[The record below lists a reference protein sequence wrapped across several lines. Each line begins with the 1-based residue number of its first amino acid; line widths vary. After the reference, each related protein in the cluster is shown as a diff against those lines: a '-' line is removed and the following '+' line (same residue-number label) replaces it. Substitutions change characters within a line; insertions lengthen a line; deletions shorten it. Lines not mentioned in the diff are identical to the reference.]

1 MSIRLCAG
9 GLGVKSEIRNPN
21 SAILL
26 LGPTGSGK
34 TPLGEYLQA
43 HGLAGRGCAHF
54 DMGGHLR
61 EIDRTGKLPVALRPD
76 DLQTIRDALAGAAL
90 FGDDQFAIPRD
101 ILLDF
106 CREWALMPD
115 DRLVLNGL
123 PRHQGQ
129 AAALEGTVQ
138 VDLIVV
144 LECTVEVI
152 LERIDANSEGDR
164 FGRVDDSPQ
173 NIARKLTTFRARTVP
188 LLDYYRGVQV
198 VTVRVSLDMHAAEKA
213 AVIEAALAE
222 TRG

>member
-1 MSIRLCAG
+1 
-9 GLGVKSEIRNPN
+9 
-21 SAILL
+21 
-26 LGPTGSGK
+26 
-34 TPLGEYLQA
+34 
-43 HGLAGRGCAHF
+43 
-54 DMGGHLR
+54 MGGHLR

-101 ILLDF
+101 ILL
-106 CREWALMPD
+106 
-115 DRLVLNGL
+115 LNGL